1 LNVLAHNVRDR
12 EIDGDVIALLKQ
24 RNVSVIPTL
33 IRDEFLFA
41 YGDTPAWIDEPFF
54 QRFVPPERL
63 ALENRAMTSRRR
75 IPNALCSRRVS
86 K

>member
-41 YGDTPAWIDEPFF
+41 SGLDRRT
-54 QRFVPPERL
+54 VLPEI
-63 ALENRAMTSRRR
+63 RAAGAPGT
-75 IPNALCSRRVS
+75 
-86 K
+86 